1 MKLPIPRRRPKF
13 AQWRYERGLTLRGA
27 ADMLEGFAGHRIC
40 SHENVRTIC
49 LPFGHADRTEPSSEL
64 AEAIEGLTQ
73 GEVTAEDFAEPV
85 SQAAA

>member
-1 MKLPIPRRRPKF
+1 MKLPAPRRRPKF

-40 SHENVRTIC
+40 SHETIRIIC
-49 LPFGHADRTEPSSEL
+49 LPFGHADRLEPSPEL

-73 GEVTAEDFAEPV
+73 SEVTAADFRLPV
-85 SQAAA
+85 SAAA